1 MKNFIYILMFTGF
14 VFSQEEIILDKI
26 STIVENKIILLSDV
40 VLAANAI
47 SAQQQIDPIKNPDE
61 FMEILKKTRESMVEQ
76 LIIIEMA
83 KKDSIS
89 VLDKD
94 IDRALDQQINNIIN
108 QSGGKEEAEKV
119 LGKKISTFKRSYRD
133 DMKGK
138 LLAEKYIAQ
147 ITSKVKVSRK
157 DVEDFYKNNLDD
169 IPSFPTLYKT
179 RHILVEIKP
188 TEKTLRESYNKAL
201 KIKNDI
207 KNGLS
212 FSDAAKK
219 FSDDPGSK
227 DVGGNLGFVSRGVF
241 VKEFEKAAFM
251 IDKNVLSDP
260 IKTKY
265 GYHLIEVLDR
275 VGDKINVRHILI
287 QNIIS
292 DNDKIT
298 TYKKINKI
306 KSEISSVDQFIVKAK
321 EYSDDNTN
329 NLSGGLLGLIDVEN
343 YQITELSNSIK
354 SLEINK
360 ISNPI
365 LTDYGYHLIWVDYI
379 KQGGLPSLE
388 KNWSDIENLALNNK
402 KSEWYNNWIEYI
414 KSNFYIKRNPLT
426 YPQIGG

>member
-388 KNWSDIENLALNNK
+388 KKLE
-402 KSEWYNNWIEYI
+402 
-414 KSNFYIKRNPLT
+414 
-426 YPQIGG
+426 

>member
-1 MKNFIYILMFTGF
+1 MFTGF

>member
-26 STIVENKIILLSDV
+26 STVVENKIILLSDV

-402 KSEWYNNWIEYI
+402 KSDWYNNWIEYI